1 MKNLEAIAD
10 VQSGK
15 SSVANAAWWGF
26 NPEDATE
33 TLQAAIDSGAKRL
46 VVPNM
51 RADWIVRPIRLA
63 GNQELIFEPGTVISA
78 KRGEYRGRGDSLFT
92 AQDVENL
99 TIRGYGA
106 TFRMWK
112 QDYITGLVLEQM
124 GWNRWY
130 GPYEKAEWRMTLAIR
145 GSKNVTV
152 AGLTLEDSGGD
163 GVYVNGSKE
172 RSYSENV
179 HLRDIVCNNH
189 YRQGISIISTE
200 NLKVDNCS
208 FSNTWGTPPCSGVDI
223 EPDKSEQ
230 RIKNVVFS
238 GCQFMDNA
246 GDGIEIFLAHTTDAS
261 DDVTMRF
268 ENCYISSQHG
278 TGIRVSKVRDAGPGG
293 SIEFDN
299 CTVESTVGFGIKV
312 QEKSAKGARVTFTN
326 CSVINAASDPEF
338 GGEWSPISLSLPQTN
353 IVETMGGID
362 FIDCFVEDSH
372 DRPAVE
378 FTQPQSDFPLHDVTG
393 TVTVLNPHGVRAEL
407 GQEREKLPLVVREY
421 A

>member
-26 NPEDATE
+26 NPEDTTE

-63 GNQELIFEPGTVISA
+63 GNQKLIFEPGTIISA
-78 KRGEYRGRGDSLFT
+78 KRGEYRGRGESLFT

-163 GVYVNGSKE
+163 GIYVNGSKE
-172 RSYSENV
+172 RSYSEDV

-189 YRQGISIISTE
+189 YRQGISIISAE
-200 NLKVDNCS
+200 NLRVDNCS

-223 EPDKSEQ
+223 EPDKREQ

-238 GCQFMDNA
+238 GCKFMDNA
-246 GDGIEIFLAHTTDAS
+246 GDGIEIFLAHTTDES

-268 ENCYISSQHG
+268 ENCYISSKHG
-278 TGIRVSKVRDAGPGG
+278 TGIRVSKVRDEGPGG

-326 CSVINAASDPEF
+326 CSVINAASDRQF
-338 GGEWSPISLSLPQTN
+338 GGEWSPIALSLPQTN
-353 IVETMGGID
+353 IVQTMGGID

-378 FTQPQSDFPLHDVTG
+378 FTQPESDLPLHDVTG
-393 TVTVLNPHGVRAEL
+393 TVTVLNPNGARAEL
-407 GQEREKLPLVVREY
+407 GKQRETLPLIVKAHE
-421 A
+421 